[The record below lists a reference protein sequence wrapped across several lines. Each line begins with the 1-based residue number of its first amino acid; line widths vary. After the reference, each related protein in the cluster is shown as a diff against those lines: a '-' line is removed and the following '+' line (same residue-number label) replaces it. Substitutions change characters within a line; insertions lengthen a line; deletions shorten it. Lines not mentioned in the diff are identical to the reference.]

1 MSMMKRD
8 WLMIRGPDEIRE
20 RPSHFRWTVCAL
32 LFAATTIN
40 YIDRQ
45 VFGILAPHLQKV
57 IGWSEIE
64 YGYIVT
70 AFQAAYALGLAL
82 FGWFIDKFGTKVGYA
97 ASLIMW
103 SVAAILHAAARSAFG
118 FSLARFALGLGES
131 GNFPSAIKAVAE
143 WFPRKERAFATGL
156 FNAGCNVGAVIA
168 PAVVPWLTI
177 KFGWPFAFIA
187 TGAVGFLWL
196 IFWFALY
203 EVPEKKRGLSRAE
216 LAHILSDPQDPAS
229 DKIPWIRLLKYKQ
242 TWAIVLGKFL
252 TDPIWWFYLYWLPK
266 FLNAKFHLSLA
277 ALGPPLIIIYLMT
290 DVGSIGGGWMSS
302 SFIKKGWTVNRS
314 RKLVMLVCALCVVP
328 IVTAS
333 NASKLWMAVL
343 LIGLAAAAHQ
353 AWSANIFTFASDM
366 FPKKAVGSVTG
377 LGGMAG
383 AVGGMLFSA
392 AAGHILEPT
401 GSYYTLFIIAGSA
414 YLLALGIIQILAPR
428 MKPVSL

>member
-1 MSMMKRD
+1 
-8 WLMIRGPDEIRE
+8 MIRGPDEIRE
-20 RPSHFRWTVCAL
+20 RPSHFRWTVCTL

-45 VFGILAPHLQKV
+45 VFGILAPHLQNV

-82 FGWFIDKFGTKVGYA
+82 FGWFIDKFGTKIGYA
-97 ASLIMW
+97 ASLIIW
-103 SVAAILHAAARSAFG
+103 SVAAMLHAAARSAFG
-118 FSLARFALGLGES
+118 FGLARFALGLGES

-187 TGAVGFLWL
+187 TGAIGFLWL

-266 FLNAKFHLSLA
+266 FLNTRFHLSLTG
-277 ALGPPLIIIYLMT
+277 LGLPLVIIYAIT

-366 FPKKAVGSVTG
+366 FPKKAVGSITG

-383 AVGGMLFSA
+383 AVGGMLFSTS
-392 AAGHILEPT
+392 AGYVLEWT
-401 GSYYTLFIIAGSA
+401 GSYDTLFIIAGSA

>member
-20 RPSHFRWTVCAL
+20 RLSHFRWTVCAL

-45 VFGILAPHLQKV
+45 IFGILAPHLQNV
-57 IGWSEIE
+57 IGWSESQ
-64 YGYIVT
+64 YGHIVA
-70 AFQAAYALGLAL
+70 AFQAAYALGLVL
-82 FGWFIDKFGTKVGYA
+82 FGRFIDKFGTKVGYA
-97 ASLIMW
+97 ASLIIW
-103 SVAAILHAAARSAFG
+103 SVAAMLHAAARSALSFG
-118 FSLARFALGLGES
+118 LARFALGLGES

-143 WFPRKERAFATGL
+143 WFPRKERALATGL
-156 FNAGCNVGAVIA
+156 FNAGCSVGTVIA

-187 TGAVGFLWL
+187 TGAIGFLWL

-216 LAHILSDPQDPAS
+216 LALILSDPQDPAS

-266 FLNAKFHLSLA
+266 FLNAKFRLSLT

-290 DVGSIGGGWMSS
+290 DVGSVGGGWMSS

-314 RKLVMLVCALCVVP
+314 RKLVMLVCALGVIP

-343 LIGLAAAAHQ
+343 LIGFAAAAHQ

-392 AAGHILEPT
+392 AAGHILEWT
-401 GSYYTLFIIAGSA
+401 GSYYTLFMVAGSA

>member
-1 MSMMKRD
+1 
-8 WLMIRGPDEIRE
+8 
-20 RPSHFRWTVCAL
+20 
-32 LFAATTIN
+32 
-40 YIDRQ
+40 
-45 VFGILAPHLQKV
+45 
-57 IGWSEIE
+57 
-64 YGYIVT
+64 
-70 AFQAAYALGLAL
+70 
-82 FGWFIDKFGTKVGYA
+82 
-97 ASLIMW
+97 
-103 SVAAILHAAARSAFG
+103 
-118 FSLARFALGLGES
+118 LGES

-143 WFPRKERAFATGL
+143 WFPRKERALATGL

-168 PAVVPWLTI
+168 PAVVPWITI
-177 KFGWPFAFIA
+177 KFGWPFTFIA
-187 TGAVGFLWL
+187 TGAIGFLWL

-277 ALGPPLIIIYLMT
+277 ALGPPLIIIYLIA

-314 RKLVMLVCALCVVP
+314 RKLVMLVCALGVVP

-343 LIGLAAAAHQ
+343 LIGFAAAAHQ

-392 AAGHILEPT
+392 AAGHILEWT
-401 GSYYTLFIIAGSA
+401 GSYYSLFIVAGSA
-414 YLLALGIIQILAPR
+414 YLLALSIIQILAPR